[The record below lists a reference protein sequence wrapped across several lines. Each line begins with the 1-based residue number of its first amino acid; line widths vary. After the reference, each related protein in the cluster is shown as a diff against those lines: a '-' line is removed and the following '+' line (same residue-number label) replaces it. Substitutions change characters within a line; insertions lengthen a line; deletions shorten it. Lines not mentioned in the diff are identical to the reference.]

1 MPDVVKNDIAL
12 FADDAK
18 LFSGID
24 NKEDHDNLQQ
34 YLIRLQNWSREWQ
47 LNFNAQ
53 KCKVLHLGRN
63 NPNQK
68 NIF

>member
-24 NKEDHDNLQQ
+24 NKEDNDNLQQ
-34 YLIRLQNWSREWQ
+34 DLVHLQTGLGSGNLILMQ
-47 LNFNAQ
+47 
-53 KCKVLHLGRN
+53 V
-63 NPNQK
+63 
-68 NIF
+68 